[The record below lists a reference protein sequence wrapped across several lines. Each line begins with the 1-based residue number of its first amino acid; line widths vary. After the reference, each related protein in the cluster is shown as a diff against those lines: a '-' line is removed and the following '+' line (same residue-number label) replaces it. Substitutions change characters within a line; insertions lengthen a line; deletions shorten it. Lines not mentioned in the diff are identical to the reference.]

1 VTIQFLGTHQILT
14 SRVYSFRVISS
25 LREERM
31 IEFSIANQLVADNKF
46 KIQDLPDLCF
56 ARLKNELSLES
67 EENVL
72 PSGLCVT
79 DSELKK
85 YLELHYPA
93 KVKRN
98 PALNPES

>member
-1 VTIQFLGTHQILT
+1 
-14 SRVYSFRVISS
+14 
-25 LREERM
+25 M

-67 EENVL
+67 AENIL
-72 PSGLCVT
+72 PSDLRVT

-93 KVKRN
+93 KVRRT
-98 PALNPES
+98 PAFNTES

>member
-1 VTIQFLGTHQILT
+1 
-14 SRVYSFRVISS
+14 
-25 LREERM
+25 M

-56 ARLKNELSLES
+56 ARLKDELSLES
-67 EENVL
+67 EEKIL

-85 YLELHYPA
+85 YMELHYPA
-93 KVKRN
+93 KVRRN
-98 PALNPES
+98 NANNPES